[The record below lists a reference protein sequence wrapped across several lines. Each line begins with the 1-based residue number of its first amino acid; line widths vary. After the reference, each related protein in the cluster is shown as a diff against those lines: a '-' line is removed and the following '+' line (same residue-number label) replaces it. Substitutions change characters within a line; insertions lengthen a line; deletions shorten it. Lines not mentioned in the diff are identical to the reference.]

1 MSRQAP
7 GEHRDLDLAVAPFD
21 RQGSLPPSDRALQGL
36 RDSYGLRPLGSPHPT
51 MPSNA
56 KTGVGRSPTLF
67 TTTRG
72 SMVGLASA
80 AGTLRG
86 SGENRFGCPPP
97 QPPANRSYKY
107 GPAWPGFL
115 ILTMREGIAREA
127 GWYKHVNDFRRGLL
141 P

>member
-1 MSRQAP
+1 MPR
-7 GEHRDLDLAVAPFD
+7 LAW
-21 RQGSLPPSDRALQGL
+21 GGL
-36 RDSYGLRPLGSPHPT
+36 RRFSLQLGE
-51 MPSNA
+51 A
-56 KTGVGRSPTLF
+56 
-67 TTTRG
+67 
-72 SMVGLASA
+72 MVGLASA